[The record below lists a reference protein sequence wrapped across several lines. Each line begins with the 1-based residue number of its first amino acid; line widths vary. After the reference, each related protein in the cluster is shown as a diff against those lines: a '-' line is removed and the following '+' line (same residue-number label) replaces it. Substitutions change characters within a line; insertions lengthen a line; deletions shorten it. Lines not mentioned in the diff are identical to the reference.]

1 MSTTLNPSSDI
12 AAVPSSEVTRTRL
25 QIVDHADTA
34 DEAGIYLTAYRQTGN
49 DWLVTVDYFED
60 QSAWQVYVRMGDET
74 TPVTPSIMAD
84 ILAAHEDA
92 QGIADHLN
100 SHDIT
105 TRLINAATVRRQLA
119 ELTVGRVVE
128 VTI

>member
-1 MSTTLNPSSDI
+1 MSITLDPAVDI
-12 AAVPSSEVTRTRL
+12 AAAPSSEVTRTRL

-34 DEAGIYLTAYRQTGN
+34 DEAGVYLTAYKKTGD

-60 QSAWQVYVRMGDET
+60 QAGWQVYVRMGDET
-74 TPVTPSIMAD
+74 TAVTRSIMTD
-84 ILAAHEDA
+84 VLAAHEDA

-105 TRLINAATVRRQLA
+105 TRLNDAATVRRQLA
-119 ELTVGRVVE
+119 ELTVRRVVE

>member
-1 MSTTLNPSSDI
+1 MSTTLNPTVDM

-25 QIVDHADTA
+25 QIVDHADTV
-34 DEAGIYLTAYRQTGN
+34 DEAGVYLTAYKKTGH

-60 QSAWQVYVRMGDET
+60 QGAWHVYVRIGDDT
-74 TPVTPSIMAD
+74 TAVTPSIMAEV
-84 ILAAHEDA
+84 LAAHEDA
-92 QGIADHLN
+92 QGVADHLN
-100 SHDIT
+100 THEIT
-105 TRLINAATVRRQLA
+105 RRLNEAATVRRQLA